1 MPSPNSSQR
10 FIAHPNLGLPE
21 SYQRWR
27 SSRLGRI
34 TDALEEHLIL
44 DLLGPVEGLRVLDI
58 GCGDCALGS
67 LLAQRG
73 ARVTGLDSDAQ
84 MLAAAHRRA
93 QRESVDLELVQGRAE
108 ALPFPEATFDR
119 VVAVTVLCFVP
130 RADRA
135 IGEMAR
141 VLKPGGCLVIGE
153 LGRWSAWAA
162 IRRVRGWL
170 GAPPWRLARFR
181 TVKELRSLV
190 EAHGLNVNR
199 IAGAIYYPPV
209 RLAAV
214 LLARF
219 DVAFA
224 RWTSVGAAFIAISG
238 IKADRVS

>member
-1 MPSPNSSQR
+1 
-10 FIAHPNLGLPE
+10 LGLPE

-34 TDALEEHLIL
+34 TDALEEHL
-44 DLLGPVEGLRVLDI
+44 
-58 GCGDCALGS
+58 
-67 LLAQRG
+67 
-73 ARVTGLDSDAQ
+73 
-84 MLAAAHRRA
+84 
-93 QRESVDLELVQGRAE
+93 
-108 ALPFPEATFDR
+108 
-119 VVAVTVLCFVP
+119 
-130 RADRA
+130 
-135 IGEMAR
+135 
-141 VLKPGGCLVIGE
+141 
-153 LGRWSAWAA
+153 A